1 MLTDLQKKQVAA
13 WVGEGLSLAQIQTRI
28 GEEFGVSMTYMDVR
42 FLVDDLDLE
51 LRDPVEEKPAVP
63 AEKAP
68 DAASSPADVPADAP
82 EAEPAPAPAGGVSLS
97 VDAVQ
102 APGVLASGDVT
113 FSDGVSGKWF
123 CDSRGL
129 GLEGFPAGYR
139 PPQTDVPEFQK
150 KLALELRKLG
160 LA

>member
-68 DAASSPADVPADAP
+68 DAASSPADAP

>member
-51 LRDPVEEKPAVP
+51 LRDSVEEKSVVP

-68 DAASSPADVPADAP
+68 EAAP
-82 EAEPAPAPAGGVSLS
+82 EAVPAENSEAEPVPAAAGGGVSLS

-113 FSDGVSGKWF
+113 FSDGVSG
-123 CDSRGL
+123 
-129 GLEGFPAGYR
+129 
-139 PPQTDVPEFQK
+139 
-150 KLALELRKLG
+150 
-160 LA
+160 

>member
-63 AEKAP
+63 VGKAP
-68 DAASSPADVPADAP
+68 DAASSPSDVPADAP